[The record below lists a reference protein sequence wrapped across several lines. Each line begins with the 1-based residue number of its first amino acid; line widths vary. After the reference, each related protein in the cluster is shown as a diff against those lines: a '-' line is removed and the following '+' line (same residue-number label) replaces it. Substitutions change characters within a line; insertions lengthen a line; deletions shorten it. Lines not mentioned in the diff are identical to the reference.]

1 MATGRETKL
10 TGSVGEFRVAAE
22 LCRRGLLATPFA
34 GNVPHYDIIASGQ
47 RGGHLAIQVKAIN
60 GSTWQLDIRRFLK
73 IQRKGPRQIP
83 KGLEREPYPGLVCVL
98 VALSKSGNDR
108 FFILTWREL
117 RRIVARGYRRYLRK
131 YGGVRP
137 KAPGSFHTALS
148 IESVTGFEGRWKL
161 LLRGVRKMPNRD
173 LQPSAANKKRRGRRG

>member
-1 MATGRETKL
+1 MATGLENKL
-10 TGSVGEFRVAAE
+10 TGAIGEFLVAAE

-60 GSTWQLDIRRFLK
+60 GSTWQFDVRRFLK
-73 IQRKGPRQIP
+73 VQRKGRRQVPI
-83 KGLEREPYPGLVCVL
+83 GMEREPYPGLVCVL
-98 VALSKSGNDR
+98 VALSKSGSDR

-131 YGGVRP
+131 HGGIRP
-137 KAPGSFHTALS
+137 KAPSSFHTALS
-148 IESVTGFEGRWKL
+148 IDELKPFEGRWKL
-161 LLRGVRKMPNRD
+161 LSRYVRKMPN
-173 LQPSAANKKRRGRRG
+173 KG